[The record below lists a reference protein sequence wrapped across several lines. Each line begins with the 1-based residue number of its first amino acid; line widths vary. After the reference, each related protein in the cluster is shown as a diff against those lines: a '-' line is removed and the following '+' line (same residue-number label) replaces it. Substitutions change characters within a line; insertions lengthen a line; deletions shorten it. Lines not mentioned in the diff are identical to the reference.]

1 MCESLSFIHIDI
13 TVEGV
18 HLNPSCTPGSVN
30 KTHQFKSAVTEEC
43 DSLHLFFAIPP
54 SVRVNSLGHTQT
66 RKVSDGSPLF
76 VQISLC
82 FFEFTVTH
90 PGGPVRL
97 LSLSALI
104 ERLLTQKG

>member
-13 TVEGV
+13 MVEGV

-30 KTHQFKSAVTEEC
+30 KTHQSKSAVTE
-43 DSLHLFFAIPP
+43 DLAFLHLFFAIPP
-54 SVRVNSLGHTQT
+54 SVHVDSLGHTQT
-66 RKVSDGSPLF
+66 RKVSDGSPLI
-76 VQISLC
+76 QSSLC

-97 LSLSALI
+97 LRLSALR
-104 ERLLTQKG
+104 EHLLTQKG